1 MLRVTEV
8 ESGYGDLTILR
19 RISFELAPGEVLAV
33 LGHNGVGKSTLLR
46 TIIGQLRARKG
57 EISYA
62 GKSLLG
68 LKPYH
73 IANRGIS
80 YIPQEAA
87 LFPDLSVVKNLRVAF
102 GNRKDFDTACDHALA
117 AFPFLR
123 NRLHQRAGTLS
134 GGEQKM
140 LLVARSMLVSP
151 RLILADEVTEGVQPM
166 QVSRIA
172 EVLRACR
179 EHDGTAMLIVEQHL
193 DFALGI
199 ADRFVLIKQGLIVD
213 AGTSSSLGARVEIE
227 RQLAL

>member
-1 MLRVTEV
+1 MLRVTDV

-19 RISFELAPGEVLAV
+19 SISFELAQGEVLAV

-46 TIIGQLRARKG
+46 TIIGQLRVRKG

-62 GKSLLG
+62 GRSLAG

-102 GNRKDFDTACDHALA
+102 GSRKDFGTACDRALT

-123 NRLHQRAGTLS
+123 NRVHQRAGTLS

-179 EHDGTAMLIVEQHL
+179 ERDGAAMLIVEQHL

-199 ADRFVLIKQGLIVD
+199 ADRFVLIKQGMIVS
-213 AGTSSSLGARVEIE
+213 AGTTSSRGARVEIE

>member
-1 MLRVTEV
+1 MLYVRDV
-8 ESGYGDLTILR
+8 ESGYGDLMILR
-19 RISFELAPGEVLAV
+19 GISFEVAPGEVLAV

-46 TIIGQLRARKG
+46 TLIGLLRARKG
-57 EISYA
+57 EISFA
-62 GKSLLG
+62 GGSLIG

-73 IANRGIS
+73 VADRGIS

-102 GNRKDFDTACDHALA
+102 GSRKDFDTACDRALA
-117 AFPFLR
+117 TFPFLR
-123 NRLHQRAGTLS
+123 DRLHQRAGTLS

-140 LLVARSMLVSP
+140 LLVARSVLVSP

-166 QVSRIA
+166 QIRRIA
-172 EVLRACR
+172 EVLHTCSER
-179 EHDGTAMLIVEQHL
+179 HGTAMLIVEQHL

-199 ADRFVLIKQGLIVD
+199 ADRYVLIKQGMIVS
-213 AGTSSSLGARVEIE
+213 AGATSSGGVRAEIE

>member
-1 MLRVTEV
+1 MLYVRDV
-8 ESGYGDLTILR
+8 ESGYGDLMILR
-19 RISFELAPGEVLAV
+19 GISFEVAPGEVLAV

-46 TIIGQLRARKG
+46 TLIGLLRARKG
-57 EISYA
+57 EISFA
-62 GKSLLG
+62 GGSLIG

-73 IANRGIS
+73 VADRGIS

-102 GNRKDFDTACDHALA
+102 GSRKDFGTACDHALA

-193 DFALGI
+193 DFALEI
-199 ADRFVLIKQGLIVD
+199 ADRFMLMKQGMIVS
-213 AGTSSSLGARVEIE
+213 AGATSSRGARVEIE

>member
-1 MLRVTEV
+1 MLRVTDV

-46 TIIGQLRARKG
+46 TLMGQLRARKG

-62 GKSLLG
+62 GMSLLG

-73 IANRGIS
+73 IANRGVS

-102 GNRKDFDTACDHALA
+102 GSRKDFGTACDRALV

-123 NRLHQRAGTLS
+123 DRLHQRAGTLS

-140 LLVARSMLVSP
+140 LLVARSMLISP

-172 EVLRACR
+172 EVLHACR
-179 EHDGTAMLIVEQHL
+179 ERDGAALLIVEQHL

-199 ADRFVLIKQGLIVD
+199 ADRFVLIKQGMIVS
-213 AGTSSSLGARVEIE
+213 AGTTSSRGARAEIE

>member
-1 MLRVTEV
+1 MLRVTDV
-8 ESGYGDLTILR
+8 ECGYGDLTILR

-46 TIIGQLRARKG
+46 TLIGQLRARRG

-62 GKSLLG
+62 GSRLIG

-102 GNRKDFDTACDHALA
+102 GTRKDFGSACDHALA

-199 ADRFVLIKQGLIVD
+199 ADRFVLMKQGMMVS
-213 AGTSSSLGARVEIE
+213 AGATSSRGARVEIE